1 MNPLEKYFV
10 KYPEALGLKS
20 LGFDEPCFGY
30 YNTMGFN
37 RYFDNIKNSDNL
49 IESENIK
56 GNWCTAPT
64 FSQAFRWFRDTY
76 NIDAWV
82 QPFVAQNSRGKLY
95 LPDES
100 YSYLIFRDGVFVC
113 DGADFL
119 EPEDAELACLKKLIE
134 IVKTKQ

>member
-1 MNPLEKYFV
+1 MNKDFL
-10 KYPEALGLKS
+10 KYPEALGLKKV
-20 LGFDEPCFGY
+20 GFDEPCLCSWNLY
-30 YNTMGFN
+30 TNEPNFN
-37 RYFDNIKNSDNL
+37 GQPSTFS
-49 IESENIK
+49 SEDVIQL
-56 GNWCTAPT
+56 PT
-64 FSQAFRWFRDTY
+64 YSQAFRWFRQTY

-82 QPFVAQNSRGKLY
+82 QPFVAENSRGKLY

-134 IVKTKQ
+134 IVKTNKNG

>member
-1 MNPLEKYFV
+1 MNKDFV
-10 KYPEALGLKS
+10 LYPEALELKS
-20 LGFDEPCFGY
+20 LGFDEPCIGWATMQYADVVSFGNKFKKY
-30 YNTMGFN
+30 HETE
-37 RYFDNIKNSDNL
+37 L
-49 IESENIK
+49 
-56 GNWCTAPT
+56 PT
-64 FSQAFRWFRDTY
+64 RPFGVPLYQQAFRWFRDTY
-76 NIDAWV
+76 NMDAWV

-134 IVKTKQ
+134 IVKTNKNG